1 VRIEQFGPDKTGQ
14 LIPISV
20 AAPGVTHAFIP
31 DPLPPKWE
39 WPVRLWPLLLE
50 ARTALATL
58 DGTGRHLPTPD
69 LVLRPLQNREAQRSS
84 SLEGTYTDPAQ
95 QVLFQIEPRLP
106 ESSDDPA
113 NAYREV
119 FNYGTALRLRLESKE
134 SIPVSLRLIRE
145 LHRVL
150 MDGVRGADRNPGE
163 FRRMQNQIGRPA
175 RFVPPPLNHLPRAL
189 DAFEKY
195 LHGSK
200 KYDPLVEAFLVHYQ
214 FEAIHPFIDG
224 NGRVGRL
231 LLAILIAE
239 WCKLSNQWLYM
250 SDFFDSHKD
259 EYIDRLFRIS
269 TEGQWEQWIEFCLKG
284 VRVQATDTLRRCE
297 KLVEL
302 RSDYHERLRQI
313 SAGSV
318 RLAAIVDDLFRT
330 PVALPARV
338 AKKHNVT
345 YPTAR
350 ADLAKLAGVGIL
362 EELNVRTRV
371 SYYSKAIF
379 DITYAD

>member
-1 VRIEQFGPDKTGQ
+1 M
-14 LIPISV
+14 
-20 AAPGVTHAFIP
+20 
-31 DPLPPKWE
+31 
-39 WPVRLWPLLLE
+39 RLWPLLLE

-58 DGTGRHLPTPD
+58 DGTGRHLPASD

-95 QVLFQIEPRLP
+95 QVLFQMEPRLP
-106 ESSDDPA
+106 DSSDDPA

-119 FNYGTALRLRLESKE
+119 FNYGTALRLRLENRE
-134 SIPVSLRLIRE
+134 RIPVSLRLIRE

-175 RFVPPPLNHLPRAL
+175 RFVPPPLNHLPQAL
-189 DAFEKY
+189 DSFEKY
-195 LHGSK
+195 LHGPK
-200 KYDPLVEAFLVHYQ
+200 KFDPLVEAFLVHYQ

-239 WCKLSNQWLYM
+239 WCDLSNQWLYM

-259 EYIDRLFRIS
+259 EYLDRLFRIS
-269 TEGQWEQWIEFCLKG
+269 TEGRWEEWIEFCLKG
-284 VRVQATDTLRRCE
+284 VTIQARDTLRRCE

-302 RSDYHERLRQI
+302 RSDYHERLRRI
-313 SAGSV
+313 SGGSV

-350 ADLAKLAGVGIL
+350 ADLAKLAKVGIV
-362 EELNVRTRV
+362 EELSSRARV
-371 SYYSKAIF
+371 SYYSKPIF
-379 DITYAD
+379 DITFAD